1 MKKNTFLFAIIFIS
15 IFISI
20 KISSVVQAQELKE
33 LKQQFFALNMADAL
47 STLQAITITNAKE
60 LNPIVAPFAKN
71 NINLIAYKMGVSF
84 IVLKVL
90 EKNLDK
96 NELKTIL
103 KRLNFLLSTVV
114 SNNVNEVPYQK
125 MHLNFIKINF

>member
-47 STLQAITITNAKE
+47 STSQAITIANAKE
-60 LNPIVAPFAKN
+60 LNPIVAPFSKN